1 MEMLGTT
8 IASLKCFL
16 DMFNA
21 VCQDYVRAGLMS
33 YAASLVGGGNEKTT
47 TSGNHLLGQEGTL
60 DSFEWFERF

>member
-1 MEMLGTT
+1 MLGTT
-8 IASLKCFL
+8 IARFKCFL

-47 TSGNHLLGQEGTL
+47 TSGNYLVGP
-60 DSFEWFERF
+60 DSFEWFEMF